1 VPPPGLWRSREKGIR
16 VPPPQPAGPRPP
28 PHWPLAATRPTS
40 ATDLGAIMPVGH
52 DETELCEHATRT
64 TGSAYSNQH
73 TCTLQDLRARS
84 DARSRSRLT
93 VVDTSSRELVLTY
106 VLASRVPTA

>member
-1 VPPPGLWRSREKGIR
+1 
-16 VPPPQPAGPRPP
+16 
-28 PHWPLAATRPTS
+28 
-40 ATDLGAIMPVGH
+40 MPVGH

-64 TGSAYSNQH
+64 TGSAYINQH

-106 VLASRVPTA
+106 VGSLRHREWRVLSVAFCPGPLLWLRREEQGLHTLRLKGGRINVNNVNVTRTWRK